1 MSCQV
6 RGPFL
11 VLAPL
16 STLAHWQREFET
28 WTEMNAVV
36 YHGSFES
43 RERIRETEFYFADQA
58 TNQATRGQYK
68 FHALITSY
76 EVVKQDLDQLR
87 KVPAVAL
94 HVHRPTLTLTLTL
107 TTDH

>member
-1 MSCQV
+1 M

-28 WTEMNAVV
+28 WSEMNAVV

-43 RERIRETEFYFADQA
+43 RERIRATEFHFADQA
-58 TNQATRGQYK
+58 TNPATRGQFK

-76 EVVKQDLDQLR
+76 EVRKQDL
-87 KVPAVAL
+87 
-94 HVHRPTLTLTLTL
+94 TLTPEPEPEPEP
-107 TTDH
+107 

>member
-1 MSCQV
+1 MPCQV

-16 STLAHWQREFET
+16 STRAHWQREFET

-43 RERIRETEFYFADQA
+43 RERIRASEFRFADQA

-76 EVVKQDLDQLR
+76 EVVKQDLDHLR
-87 KVPAVAL
+87 KVPWRYMVI
-94 HVHRPTLTLTLTL
+94 
-107 TTDH
+107 D